1 MYLELRRS
9 SAGPSLPNLSMNSQV
24 PTLPYMDNGWLNQM
38 ALDEDFKDDETYSTY
53 LVSLQHTSHRSHP

>member
-9 SAGPSLPNLSMNSQV
+9 SAGPSLPDLSMNSQV

-53 LVSLQHTSHRSHP
+53 PVSL